1 MKYKA
6 IAAGMLAAS
15 LLAYPVSSLAE
26 TKKFSD
32 VRDDSF
38 AKDAIYYLVERDV
51 ISGRTSDTFAPK
63 GLLTRAEAATI
74 IAKAIGLKVDPVGKP
89 SFNDS
94 KNHWATQYIAAIEK
108 ENIIAG
114 RGAGV
119 FDPDGKVTRA
129 EMASMLVKAYKLQ
142 GLVQSPITNKFT
154 DLEDHFGKEAANI
167 LVALEISAGTG
178 KTIWSPDLYIPREQ
192 AAQMT
197 YKADKLKKNNDNTS
211 KPEETTKEMYID
223 RKFITYHQPSLSSG
237 ITDLQ
242 HDPQKVVVKEERD
255 GWIKIVTSKG
265 EKWTPLKEKT
275 EVINEGF
282 TTYAEASH
290 SSKVLGKYGA
300 QTVTVIE
307 EKDSWIRIRTNS
319 GFQWVDKNQLNPVK
333 QENFLEGKAI
343 IIDPGHGGI
352 DSGNVGYYEKESQI
366 VLDTSLRLQKLFEKK
381 TPFTVK
387 LTRTN
392 DTRPGVDASDSLRKR
407 VEFANENNGD
417 IFVSIH
423 GNGSTGK
430 DGHGT
435 ETFYYAAAP
444 TKSTNP
450 HTEDSRLL
458 AEKIQKRL
466 VAALGTKDR
475 GVKKDNWYVVKYNT
489 MPAVLAELAFVDNK
503 DDANKLATPAQKQ
516 SAAEAIYQG
525 ILDYYEAKGN
535 NVSSFR

>member
-1 MKYKA
+1 MKYRA
-6 IAAGMLAAS
+6 VAAGILAAS
-15 LLAYPVSSLAE
+15 LLSSPVSSFAAA
-26 TKKFSD
+26 KKFSD
-32 VRDDSF
+32 VPLWAQESVDYLVGKKALDGKPDGTFSPSEAVDKGSAAKILAVVLGLPIDPKAKPSF
-38 AKDAIYYLVERDV
+38 KDAQNHWAAPYIAAVEKAGV
-51 ISGRTSDTFAPK
+51 ISGDGTGKFNPSSQIN
-63 GLLTRAEAATI
+63 RA
-74 IAKAIGLKVDPVGKP
+74 
-89 SFNDS
+89 S
-94 KNHWATQYIAAIEK
+94 
-108 ENIIAG
+108 
-114 RGAGV
+114 
-119 FDPDGKVTRA
+119 
-129 EMASMLVKAYKLQ
+129 MASMLVQAYSLDKKIIGELPTQ
-142 GLVQSPITNKFT
+142 FK
-154 DLEDHFGKEAANI
+154 DLEPHWGKKQANI
-167 LVALEISAGTG
+167 LVALEISKGTG
-178 KTIWSPDLYIPREQ
+178 NGWEPEGTVTRAE
-192 AAQMT
+192 AAQFIAM
-197 YKADKLKKNNDNTS
+197 ADQNKTDTS
-211 KPEETTKEMYID
+211 KRMYMN
-223 RKFITYHQPSLSSG
+223 RNFITYHQPSLSSG
-237 ITDLQ
+237 ITDVQ
-242 HDPQKVVVKEERD
+242 HKPQMVVVKEQRAD
-255 GWIKIVTSKG
+255 GWLKIVTSKG
-265 EKWTPLKEKT
+265 EKWTPLTEKT
-275 EVINEGF
+275 ETINEGF
-282 TTYAEASH
+282 TTYEAASH
-290 SSKVLGKYGA
+290 SSKVLGTYNA
-300 QTVTVIE
+300 QTVTVME
-307 EKDSWIRIRTNS
+307 ESGSWIRIRVGA

-366 VLDTSLRLQKLFEKK
+366 VLDTSLRLQKIFEKK

-392 DTRPGVDASDSLRKR
+392 DTRPGVDSSDSLRKR

-444 TKSTNP
+444 TRSTNP

-503 DDANKLATPAQKQ
+503 DDANKIATPAQKQ

>member
-6 IAAGMLAAS
+6 IAAGILAAN
-15 LLAYPVSSLAE
+15 LLVYPISSLAE

-32 VRDDSF
+32 VPDNAWS
-38 AKDAIYYLVERDV
+38 KDAIYYLVERNV
-51 ISGRTSDTFAPK
+51 ISGMTDSTFAPQ

-74 IAKAIGLKVDPVGKP
+74 VAKAIGLNVNPAAKP

-94 KNHWATQYIAAIEK
+94 KDHWAAQYIAAIEK

-114 RGAGV
+114 REAGV

-142 GLVQSPITNKFT
+142 GLVKAPVTNKFT
-154 DLEDHFGKEAANI
+154 DLENHFGKEAANI

-178 KTIWSPDLYIPREQ
+178 KTTWSPDLSIPREQ

-197 YKADKLKKNNDNTS
+197 YKADKLSKNNDNVS
-211 KPEETTKEMYID
+211 KPETEKKMYID

-237 ITDLQ
+237 ITDVQ
-242 HDPQKVVVKEERD
+242 HDPQTVVVKEERD

-265 EKWTPLKEKT
+265 EKWTPLTEKKEA
-275 EVINEGF
+275 INEGF
-282 TTYAEASH
+282 TAYAEATH
-290 SSKVLGKYGA
+290 SSKVVGKYGA

-307 EKDSWIRIRTNS
+307 EKDSWIRIRMGA

-333 QENFLEGKAI
+333 QGNFLEGKAI

-352 DSGNVGYYEKESQI
+352 DSGNPGYYEKESKT
-366 VLDTSLRLQKLFEKK
+366 VLDVSLRLQKIFEKK
-381 TPFTVK
+381 TPFTVL
-387 LTRTN
+387 LTREN
-392 DTRPGVDASDSLRKR
+392 DTRPGNTAAESLQKR
-407 VEFANENNGD
+407 VEFAQANKGD

-423 GNGSTGK
+423 GNGTDSKQGQ
-430 DGHGT
+430 GT
-435 ETFYYAAAP
+435 ETFYYESA
-444 TKSTNP
+444 TTRGTNP
-450 HTEDSRLL
+450 NVSESRLL
-458 AEKIQKRL
+458 AEKIQERL
-466 VAALGTKDR
+466 VDALGTKDR
-475 GVKKDNWYVVKYNT
+475 GVKKGDLYVIRENT

-503 DDANKLATPAQKQ
+503 SDADKIATPEQRQ

-525 ILDYYEAKGN
+525 ILDYYEAMGN
-535 NVSSFR
+535 DVSSYR

>member
-1 MKYKA
+1 MKYRA
-6 IAAGMLAAS
+6 VAAGILAAS
-15 LLAYPVSSLAE
+15 LLSSPVSSFAAA
-26 TKKFSD
+26 KKFSD
-32 VRDDSF
+32 VPSWAQESVDYLVGKKALDGKPDGTFSPSEAVDRGSAAKILAVVLGLPIDPKAKPSF
-38 AKDAIYYLVERDV
+38 KDAQNHWAAPYIAAVEKAGV
-51 ISGRTSDTFAPK
+51 ISGDGTGKFNPSSQIN
-63 GLLTRAEAATI
+63 RA
-74 IAKAIGLKVDPVGKP
+74 
-89 SFNDS
+89 S
-94 KNHWATQYIAAIEK
+94 
-108 ENIIAG
+108 
-114 RGAGV
+114 
-119 FDPDGKVTRA
+119 
-129 EMASMLVKAYKLQ
+129 MASMLVKAYSLDKKIIGELPTQ
-142 GLVQSPITNKFT
+142 FK
-154 DLEDHFGKEAANI
+154 DLEPHWGKKQANI
-167 LVALEISAGTG
+167 LVALEISKGTG
-178 KTIWSPDLYIPREQ
+178 NGWEPEGTVTRAE
-192 AAQMT
+192 AAQFIAM
-197 YKADKLKKNNDNTS
+197 ADQNKTDTS
-211 KPEETTKEMYID
+211 KRMYMN
-223 RKFITYHQPSLSSG
+223 RNFITYHQPSLSSG
-237 ITDLQ
+237 ITDVQ
-242 HDPQKVVVKEERD
+242 HKPQMVVVKEQRAD
-255 GWIKIVTSKG
+255 GWLKIVTSKG
-265 EKWTPLKEKT
+265 EKWTPLTEKT
-275 EVINEGF
+275 ETINEGF
-282 TTYAEASH
+282 TTYETASH
-290 SSKVLGKYGA
+290 SSKVLGTYNA
-300 QTVTVIE
+300 QTVTVME
-307 EKDSWIRIRTNS
+307 ESGSWIRIRVGA

-392 DTRPGVDASDSLRKR
+392 DTRPGVDSSDSLRKR

-444 TKSTNP
+444 TRSTNP

>member
-26 TKKFSD
+26 TKKFTD
-32 VRDDSF
+32 VPDNAWS
-38 AKDAIYYLVERDV
+38 KDAIYYLVERNV
-51 ISGRTSDTFAPK
+51 ISGMTDSTFVPQ

-74 IAKAIGLKVDPVGKP
+74 VAKAIGLKVNPAAKP

-94 KNHWATQYIAAIEK
+94 KNHWAAQYIAAIEK

-142 GLVQSPITNKFT
+142 GFVKAPITNKFT
-154 DLEDHFGKEAANI
+154 DLENHFGKEAANI

-178 KTIWSPDLYIPREQ
+178 AKTWSPDLSIPREQ

-197 YKADKLKKNNDNTS
+197 YKADKLKENNDNTS
-211 KPEETTKEMYID
+211 KPEDTTKKMNID

-237 ITDLQ
+237 ITDVQ
-242 HDPQKVVVKEERD
+242 HEPQTVVVKEERD

-265 EKWTPLKEKT
+265 DKWTPLKEKT
-275 EVINEGF
+275 EVINEEF

-290 SSKVLGKYGA
+290 SSKVLAKRAA

-319 GFQWVDKNQLNPVK
+319 GFQWLDKNQLNPVK
-333 QENFLEGKAI
+333 QGNFLEGKAI

-352 DSGNVGYYEKESQI
+352 DSGNTGYYEKESQI
-366 VLDTSLRLQKLFEKK
+366 VLDVSLRLKKIFEKK
-381 TPFTVK
+381 TPFTVM
-387 LTRTN
+387 LTREN
-392 DTRPGVDASDSLRKR
+392 NTRPGNDSSESLVKR
-407 VEFANENNGD
+407 VEFANANNGD

-430 DGHGT
+430 DGKGT
-435 ETFYYAAAP
+435 ETFYYAAPAR
-444 TKSTNP
+444 STNP
-450 HTEDSRLL
+450 NTEESRLL

-466 VAALGTKDR
+466 VTALGTKDR
-475 GVKKDNWYVVKYNT
+475 GAKPDQWYVIKYNT
-489 MPAVLAELAFVDNK
+489 MPAVLTELAFVDNK
-503 DDANKLATPAQKQ
+503 SDADKIATAEQKQ
-516 SAAEAIYQG
+516 RAAEAIYQG
-525 ILDYYEAKGN
+525 ILDYYEAMGN